1 MTVESDQ
8 RIAFLKKIHLFRS
21 LTDEQITA
29 VADKLEEETHPAG
42 KAILAEGKSSDRFF
56 LIYRGKVRITRTR
69 KGKEEQLAAFVA
81 GDYFGE
87 MGVALR
93 GPRYAS
99 VSAEE
104 ETLLL
109 ALSRQDFVNFV
120 KQFPKFKT
128 NLKIAISSR
137 RLAHKLRY
145 KWLSPDEVV
154 YFLAR
159 KHPVLLFQAL
169 ILPVILG
176 AIAFL
181 GILAGLL
188 GPNPWVLV
196 ISIVGLGITI
206 GWAYWKGLDWGN
218 DYYIVT
224 NQRVVWL
231 EKVIGIY
238 DSRQEAPL
246 STILSVG
253 VQTSMTGRMLDY
265 GDVIV
270 RTFVGRIPFGYVSHP
285 QQAAAIVEEYWH
297 RSREVSR
304 REDVEAMKQALRVK
318 LGLEKV
324 SEPALSESRAKPK
337 PVSAYRPSILMIL
350 SRDIFRL
357 RFEEGGTITYR
368 KHLFVLL
375 EQVGW
380 PTILIFVFI
389 GAIIARLVNLAQV
402 EHLALITI
410 TQGHV
415 VIEPL
420 FLALLIATVPF
431 IFWWV
436 YQYLD
441 WSNDIFQVTPDQIL
455 DIDRKPFGTEQRRS
469 APLEN
474 ILSTKADR
482 VGLLGVMFNF
492 GNVYISVGS
501 MELAFEDVYNP
512 VAVQLDIDQ
521 RRIAHNAKKKE
532 TEDIA
537 ERDFLADVFAE
548 YHRNSEEFRREEETR
563 SPGENEVQ

>member
-1 MTVESDQ
+1 MTIESDQ
-8 RIAFLKKIHLFRS
+8 RIAFLKKIHLFRG
-21 LTDEQITA
+21 LTDEQVTA
-29 VADKLEEETHPAG
+29 VAGKLEEETRPAG
-42 KAILAEGKSSDRFF
+42 EVVLAEGKSSDRFF
-56 LIYRGKVRITRTR
+56 LIFRGKVRVTRTR
-69 KGKEEQLAAFVA
+69 KGAEEQLAVFVA
-81 GDYFGE
+81 GDFFGE
-87 MGVALR
+87 MGVTLR
-93 GPRYAS
+93 GPHSAS
-99 VSAEE
+99 VITEE

-109 ALSRQDFVNFV
+109 VLTRQDFVNFI
-120 KQFPKFKT
+120 KQFPKFKI
-128 NLKIAISSR
+128 NLAIVISSR
-137 RLAHKLRY
+137 RLAYKLRF
-145 KWLSPDEVV
+145 KWLRPDEVI

-159 KHPVLLFQAL
+159 KHSVLLYQAL
-169 ILPVILG
+169 IGPVFTLLMFLILIG
-176 AIAFL
+176 FSTFMRTKIPIVIDA
-181 GILAGLL
+181 LA
-188 GPNPWVLV
+188 VLF
-196 ISIVGLGITI
+196 II
-206 GWAYWKGLDWGN
+206 GWAIWKGIDWGN

-253 VQTSMTGRMLDY
+253 VQTSMTGRMMDY

-270 RTFVGRIPFGYVSHP
+270 RTFVGRIPLSYVSHP
-285 QQAAAIVEEYWH
+285 QQAATIIEEYWH

-304 REDVEAMKQALRVK
+304 REEVEAMKQVLRVK
-318 LGLEKV
+318 LGLAKE

-337 PVSAYRPSILMIL
+337 PVSSYRPSILMIL

-357 RFEEGGTITYR
+357 RFDEGGTITYR
-368 KHLFVLL
+368 KHLFVLM
-375 EQVGW
+375 EQVSW
-380 PTILIFVFI
+380 PTIFCLVFT
-389 GAIIARLVNLAQV
+389 GAIFARLVNLAQV
-402 EHLALITI
+402 EHLALITT

-415 VIEPL
+415 LIDPL
-420 FLALLIATVPF
+420 FLSLLFVMGPL

-501 MELAFEDVYNP
+501 MELVFEDVYNP

-521 RRIAHNAKKKE
+521 RRIAHVAKKRE
-532 TEDIA
+532 AENIA

-548 YHRNSEEFRREEETR
+548 YHRSSEEIRREQ
-563 SPGENEVQ
+563 ENKASQSDVQ

>member
-1 MTVESDQ
+1 MNVESDQ

-29 VADKLEEETHPAG
+29 VADKLEEEIHPAG
-42 KAILAEGKSSDRFF
+42 DVILAEGKPLDRFF

-69 KGKEEQLAAFVA
+69 KGREEQLAAFVA

-87 MGVALR
+87 MGVTLR

-99 VSAEE
+99 VSTEE

-109 ALSRQDFVNFV
+109 VLSRQDFVNFV

-128 NLKIAISSR
+128 NLAIAISSR
-137 RLAHKLRY
+137 RLAHKLRC
-145 KWLSPDEVV
+145 KWLRPDEVI

-176 AIAFL
+176 TLAFL
-181 GILAGLL
+181 GILAGLV
-188 GPNPWVLV
+188 GPNSWVLV
-196 ISIVGLGITI
+196 ISIAGLGITI
-206 GWAYWKGLDWGN
+206 GWGLWNGVNWGN

-270 RTFVGRIPFGYVSHP
+270 RTFVGRIPFSYVSHP
-285 QQAAAIVEEYWH
+285 QQAATIVEEYWH

-324 SEPALSESRAKPK
+324 SEPALSESRARPK
-337 PVSAYRPSILMIL
+337 PVSSYRPSILMIL

-410 TQGHV
+410 TQEHV
-415 VIEPL
+415 LIEPL

-455 DIDRKPFGTEQRRS
+455 DIDRKPFGTEQRQS

-521 RRIAHNAKKKE
+521 RRIAHVAKKRE
-532 TEDIA
+532 AENIA

-548 YHRNSEEFRREEETR
+548 YHRSSEEFRREAER
-563 SPGENEVQ
+563 RKSNESDVQ

>member
-1 MTVESDQ
+1 
-8 RIAFLKKIHLFRS
+8 
-21 LTDEQITA
+21 
-29 VADKLEEETHPAG
+29 VADKLEEEIHPAG
-42 KAILAEGKSSDRFF
+42 DVILAEGKPSDRFF

-69 KGKEEQLAAFVA
+69 KGREEQLAAFVA

-87 MGVALR
+87 MGVTLR

-99 VSAEE
+99 VSTEE

-109 ALSRQDFVNFV
+109 VLSRQDFVNFV

-128 NLKIAISSR
+128 NLKIAISSC

-145 KWLSPDEVV
+145 KWLRPDEVI

-159 KHPVLLFQAL
+159 KHSVLLYQAL
-169 ILPVILG
+169 IGPVFTLLLFLI
-176 AIAFL
+176 FL
-181 GILAGLL
+181 GFSTFMRTEVPIVIDALV
-188 GPNPWVLV
+188 VL
-196 ISIVGLGITI
+196 III
-206 GWAYWKGLDWGN
+206 GWAFLKGLDWGN

-270 RTFVGRIPFGYVSHP
+270 RTFVGRIPFSYVSHP
-285 QQAAAIVEEYWH
+285 QQAATIVEEYWH

-324 SEPALSESRAKPK
+324 SEPALSESRARPK

-420 FLALLIATVPF
+420 FLAFMIATVPF

-501 MELAFEDVYNP
+501 MELTFEDVYNP

-521 RRIAHNAKKKE
+521 RRIAHVAKKRE
-532 TEDIA
+532 AENIG
-537 ERDFLADVFAE
+537 ERDFLADVFVE
-548 YHRNSEEFRREEETR
+548 YHRSSEEFRREAER
-563 SPGENEVQ
+563 RKSNESDVQ

>member
-1 MTVESDQ
+1 MDIESAP
-8 RIAFLKKIHLFRS
+8 RIAFLKKIHLFRG
-21 LTDEQITA
+21 LTDEQVAA
-29 VADKLEEETHPAG
+29 VADKLEEEIHPAG
-42 KAILAEGKSSDRFF
+42 KVILAEGKSEERFF
-56 LIYRGKVRITRTR
+56 LIYRGKVSISRAR
-69 KGKEEQLAAFVA
+69 KGKEEQPAIFVT
-81 GDYFGE
+81 GDFFGE
-87 MGVALR
+87 MGVTLR

-99 VSAEE
+99 VNAEE
-104 ETLLL
+104 ETHLL
-109 ALSRQDFVNFV
+109 ALSRQDFVSFV

-128 NLKIAISSR
+128 NIEIAISSR
-137 RLAHKLRY
+137 KLAHKIRYEWLR
-145 KWLSPDEVV
+145 PDEVI

-159 KHPVLLFQAL
+159 KHEVLLWQAL
-169 ILPVILG
+169 IVPELIAALSITLG
-176 AIAFL
+176 VF
-181 GILAGLL
+181 GGLVSR
-188 GPNPWVLV
+188 PVLV
-196 ISIVGLGITI
+196 WSGGVLMIVAIL
-206 GWAYWKGLDWGN
+206 WAVWNGLDWGN

-253 VQTSMTGRMLDY
+253 VQTSMTGRMWDY

-270 RTFVGRIPFGYVSHP
+270 RTYVGRIPFSYVSHP
-285 QQAAAIVEEYWH
+285 QQAATIIEEYWR
-297 RSREVSR
+297 RSREVTR
-304 REDVEAMKQALRVK
+304 REEVEAMKQALRVK

-324 SEPALSESRAKPK
+324 SEPTPSESRDKPK
-337 PVSAYRPSILMIL
+337 PVRSYRPSVLMIL

-357 RFEEGGTITYR
+357 RFEEGDTITYR

-380 PTILIFVFI
+380 PTIFIFMFA

-410 TQGHV
+410 MQSG
-415 VIEPL
+415 ISIDPL
-420 FLALLIATVPF
+420 FLILLIVLIPL
-431 IFWWV
+431 IFWWS

-482 VGLLGVMFNF
+482 VGLLGYIFNF

-501 MELAFEDVYNP
+501 MELVFEDVYNP

-521 RRIAHNAKKKE
+521 RRIANVAKRKE
-532 TEDIA
+532 AENIA

-548 YHRNSEEFRREEETR
+548 YHRSSEEYRHEQ
-563 SPGENEVQ
+563 ENKAGQSDVQ

>member
-532 TEDIA
+532 KIIGKNWWILSVLILTVFA
-537 ERDFLADVFAE
+537 YVVDVFFVIFQD
-548 YHRNSEEFRREEETR
+548 Y
-563 SPGENEVQ
+563 

>member
-1 MTVESDQ
+1 MNIESAQ
-8 RIAFLKKIHLFRS
+8 RITFLKKMHPFRS
-21 LTDEQITA
+21 LTDEQVAA
-29 VADKLEEETHPAG
+29 VADKLKEEIHPAG
-42 KAILAEGKSSDRFF
+42 KVILAEGKSEDRFF
-56 LIYRGKVRITRTR
+56 LIYRGRVSISRIR
-69 KGKEEQLAAFVA
+69 KGKEEQLAIFVA
-81 GDYFGE
+81 GDFFGE
-87 MGVALR
+87 MGGTLR

-99 VSAEE
+99 IRTEE
-104 ETLLL
+104 ETHLL
-109 ALSRQDFVNFV
+109 ALSRRDFVGFV

-128 NLKIAISSR
+128 NIEIAISSR
-137 RLAHKLRY
+137 KLAQKLRY
-145 KWLSPDEVV
+145 KWLRPDEVI

-159 KHPVLLFQAL
+159 KHEVLLWQAL
-169 ILPVILG
+169 IIPELIAVLSITLGVFGGLVSLPVLVWSGGVLMIV
-176 AIAFL
+176 AIF
-181 GILAGLL
+181 
-188 GPNPWVLV
+188 
-196 ISIVGLGITI
+196 
-206 GWAYWKGLDWGN
+206 WAIWNGLDWGN

-253 VQTSMTGRMLDY
+253 VQTSMTGRMWDY

-270 RTFVGRIPFGYVSHP
+270 RTYVGRIPFSYVNHP
-285 QQAAAIVEEYWH
+285 QQAAAIIEEYWR

-304 REDVEAMKQALRVK
+304 REEVKAMKQALRVK

-324 SEPALSESRAKPK
+324 SEPIPSESRETPK
-337 PVSAYRPSILMIL
+337 PVRSYRSSVLMIL

-357 RFEEGGTITYR
+357 RFEEGDTITYR

-380 PTILIFVFI
+380 PTIFI
-389 GAIIARLVNLAQV
+389 LMFAGAIIARLVNLAQV

-410 TQGHV
+410 TQSGLS
-415 VIEPL
+415 IDPL
-420 FLALLIATVPF
+420 FLTLLIVMIPL
-431 IFWWV
+431 IFWWS

-482 VGLLGVMFNF
+482 VGLLGYIFNF

-501 MELAFEDVYNP
+501 MELVFEDVYNP

-521 RRIAHNAKKKE
+521 RRIANVAKRRE
-532 TEDIA
+532 AENIA

-548 YHRNSEEFRREEETR
+548 YHRSSEEYRHEQ
-563 SPGENEVQ
+563 ENKAGQSDVQ

>member
-1 MTVESDQ
+1 MTIGSAQ
-8 RIAFLKKIHLFRS
+8 QIAFLKKTHLFHG
-21 LTDEQITA
+21 LTDEQVTA
-29 VADKLEEETHPAG
+29 VADKLV
-42 KAILAEGKSSDRFF
+42 LAEGKSSDRFF
-56 LIYRGKVRITRTR
+56 LIYRGKVRITRIR
-69 KGKEEQLAAFVA
+69 KGKEEQLATFVA

-87 MGVALR
+87 MGVTLR
-93 GPRYAS
+93 GLRYAS

-109 ALSRQDFVNFV
+109 ALSRQDFVGFV
-120 KQFPKFKT
+120 KQFPKLKT
-128 NLKIAISSR
+128 NIEIAISSR
-137 RLAHKLRY
+137 RLAQKLRF
-145 KWLSPDEVV
+145 KWLNPDEVV

-181 GILAGLL
+181 GILAGLV
-188 GPNPWVLV
+188 GPNSWVLV

-206 GWAYWKGLDWGN
+206 GWGLWNVMDWGN

-224 NQRVVWL
+224 SQRVVWL

-253 VQTSMTGRMLDY
+253 VQTSMTGRMLNY

-270 RTFVGRIPFGYVSHP
+270 RTFVGRIPFEYVSHP
-285 QQAAAIVEEYWH
+285 QQAATIVEEYWH

-304 REDVEAMKQALRVK
+304 REEVEAMKQALRVK

-324 SEPALSESRAKPK
+324 IEPALSESRAKPK
-337 PVSAYRPSILMIL
+337 PVSAYKPSILMIL

-357 RFEEGGTITYR
+357 RFEEGNTITYR

-380 PTILIFVFI
+380 PTIFFLAFT
-389 GAIIARLVNLAQV
+389 GAIIARLMNLAQA

-415 VIEPL
+415 LIDPL
-420 FLALLIATVPF
+420 FLALLIVMVPF

-455 DIDRKPFGTEQRRS
+455 DIDRKPFGTEERRS

-501 MELAFEDVYNP
+501 MELCFEDVYNP

-521 RRIAHNAKKKE
+521 RRLAHVAKKKE
-532 TEDIA
+532 AENIA

-548 YHRNSEEFRREEETR
+548 YHRSSDEFRRE
-563 SPGENEVQ
+563 

>member
-1 MTVESDQ
+1 MTIESDQ
-8 RIAFLKKIHLFRS
+8 RIAFLRKIHIFRG
-21 LTDEQITA
+21 LTDEQVTA
-29 VADKLEEETHPAG
+29 VASKLEEETHPAG
-42 KAILAEGKSSDRFF
+42 EVVLAEGKSSDRFF
-56 LIYRGKVRITRTR
+56 LIYRGKVRVTRTR
-69 KGKEEQLAAFVA
+69 KGAEEQLAVFVA
-81 GDYFGE
+81 GDFFGE
-87 MGVALR
+87 MGVTLR
-93 GPRYAS
+93 GPQYAS
-99 VSAEE
+99 VSTEE

-109 ALSRQDFVNFV
+109 VLARQDFVNFI
-120 KQFPKFKT
+120 KQLPKFKT
-128 NLKIAISSR
+128 NLAIVISSR
-137 RLAHKLRY
+137 RLAYELRF
-145 KWLSPDEVV
+145 KWLRPDEVI

-159 KHPVLLFQAL
+159 KHSVLLYQAL
-169 ILPVILG
+169 IGPVFTLLM
-176 AIAFL
+176 FL
-181 GILAGLL
+181 ILL
-188 GPNPWVLV
+188 GFSTFMRTKIPIVLDALAV
-196 ISIVGLGITI
+196 LFII
-206 GWAYWKGLDWGN
+206 GWAIWKGIDWGN

-270 RTFVGRIPFGYVSHP
+270 RTFVGRIPLSYVSHP
-285 QQAAAIVEEYWH
+285 QQAATIVEEYWH

-304 REDVEAMKQALRVK
+304 REEVEAMKQALRVK
-318 LGLEKV
+318 LGLAKV

-337 PVSAYRPSILMIL
+337 PVSSYRPSILMIL

-375 EQVGW
+375 EQVSW
-380 PTILIFVFI
+380 PTIFYLAFT

-402 EHLALITI
+402 EHLALITT

-415 VIEPL
+415 LIDPL
-420 FLALLIATVPF
+420 FLVLLIVMVPL

-474 ILSTKADR
+474 ILSTKAER

-501 MELAFEDVYNP
+501 MELVFEDVYNP
-512 VAVQLDIDQ
+512 VTVQLDIDQ
-521 RRIAHNAKKKE
+521 RRIAHVAKKRE
-532 TEDIA
+532 AENIS

-548 YHRNSEEFRREEETR
+548 YHRSSEEIR
-563 SPGENEVQ
+563 SEQKKKASQSDVQ

>member
-1 MTVESDQ
+1 MTIESDQ
-8 RIAFLKKIHLFRS
+8 RIAFLKKIHLFRG
-21 LTDEQITA
+21 LTDEQVTA
-29 VADKLEEETHPAG
+29 VTGKLEEETHPAG
-42 KAILAEGKSSDRFF
+42 EVVLAEGKSSDRFF
-56 LIYRGKVRITRTR
+56 LIYRGKVRVTRTR
-69 KGKEEQLAAFVA
+69 KGAEEQLAIFVA
-81 GDYFGE
+81 GDFFGE
-87 MGVALR
+87 MGVTLR
-93 GPRYAS
+93 GPHYAS
-99 VSAEE
+99 VSTEE

-109 ALSRQDFVNFV
+109 VLARQDFVNFI

-128 NLKIAISSR
+128 NLAIVISSR
-137 RLAHKLRY
+137 RLAQKLRF
-145 KWLSPDEVV
+145 KWLRPDEVI

-159 KHPVLLFQAL
+159 KHSVLLYQAL
-169 ILPVILG
+169 IGPVFTLLM
-176 AIAFL
+176 FL
-181 GILAGLL
+181 ILL
-188 GPNPWVLV
+188 GFSTFMRIKIPIVIDALAVLF
-196 ISIVGLGITI
+196 II
-206 GWAYWKGLDWGN
+206 GWAIWKGIDWGN

-246 STILSVG
+246 GTILSVG

-270 RTFVGRIPFGYVSHP
+270 RTFVGRIPLSYVSHP
-285 QQAAAIVEEYWH
+285 QQAAIIVEEYWH

-304 REDVEAMKQALRVK
+304 REEVEAMKQALRVK
-318 LGLEKV
+318 LGLAKV

-337 PVSAYRPSILMIL
+337 PVSSYRPSILMIL

-368 KHLFVLL
+368 KHLFALL

-380 PTILIFVFI
+380 PTIFCLAFTGV
-389 GAIIARLVNLAQV
+389 IIARLVNLAQV
-402 EHLALITI
+402 EHLALITT

-415 VIEPL
+415 LIDPL
-420 FLALLIATVPF
+420 FLSLLIVMVLL

-474 ILSTKADR
+474 ILSTKAER

-501 MELAFEDVYNP
+501 MELVFEDVYNP

-521 RRIAHNAKKKE
+521 RRIAHVAKKRE
-532 TEDIA
+532 AENIA
-537 ERDFLADVFAE
+537 EHDFLADVFAE
-548 YHRNSEEFRREEETR
+548 YHRSSEEIRREHEKKA
-563 SPGENEVQ
+563 SQSDVQ